1 MTSNKND
8 DEILG
13 ISQKNIRQD
22 ILLFKEDV
30 LKDIKTVQKDFSN
43 KFNQMEDLIKEQMSI
58 YESKVNSFEHRI
70 NNLSNLISTDRSLT
84 QKIEELGLF
93 KEETK
98 EKLLMGSI
106 KLTNLE
112 SDFKINIKNIEKILS
127 SSVIY
132 PGLIGYNAKF
142 NSFHDFMDF
151 MISNIYDFKEFKEK
165 NEHDLVPYKKK
176 VDETL
181 EYMKL
186 QADHIINSANE
197 FTIKK
202 INDS

>member
-22 ILLFKEDV
+22 ILIFKEDV
-30 LKDIKTVQKDFSN
+30 LKDIKIVQKDFSS
-43 KFNQMEDLIKEQMSI
+43 KFDKMEDLIKEQMSI

-70 NNLSNLISTDRSLT
+70 NNLSNLISADRSLT
-84 QKIEELGLF
+84 QKIEELGQF

-98 EKLLMGSI
+98 EKLLMESI

-142 NSFHDFMDF
+142 TSFHDFMDF
-151 MISNIYDFKEFKEK
+151 MKSNIYDFKEFKEK
-165 NEHDLVPYKKK
+165 NEHDLVP
-176 VDETL
+176 
-181 EYMKL
+181 
-186 QADHIINSANE
+186 
-197 FTIKK
+197 
-202 INDS
+202 